1 MKTCLAFI
9 FLIFISICAHAQSI
23 GIVDPQKIVQTST
36 IGKKMMTDIK
46 TFKDTK
52 QVEIDNLKK
61 TDTQKALRLKEDS
74 ERDLQNRLST
84 SIQAIEKKALPII
97 QKVAA
102 SKGYLIVVQR
112 DQVVYHDPKLDITDE
127 VIKILNSQP

>member
-9 FLIFISICAHAQSI
+9 FLFFISVFGHAQSI

-36 IGKKMMTDIK
+36 IGKKMMTEIK
-46 TFKDTK
+46 TFKDSK

-61 TDTQKALRLKEDS
+61 TDTEKALKLKQDS
-74 ERDLQNRLST
+74 ERDLQNRLNT

-97 QKVAA
+97 QKVAD
-102 SKGYLIVVQR
+102 SKGYLVVVQR